1 MTAAPG
7 SALARKLQAARH
19 AGAEAGAPEGRTL
32 RLAAARAGRR
42 VLACDITATGL
53 DEDRADRPEALEA
66 LLAGSALVL
75 RLDGGAGPGLA
86 ALDAGAVAAIALLR
100 TVGVTG
106 LDTLARTPPRQDPAT
121 PVEAALAR
129 PYLDDL
135 LAGWHAALGP
145 AAAAV
150 LPQPLHCGPPAVA
163 LRAAVL
169 GLPQGAYRVF
179 LLDLDIAGR
188 SEGRLRLAL
197 PKPLP
202 PADPVTRPEDWAEA
216 FRGTVLDCPAGLEA
230 ELCRITLPLARLRA
244 LRPGMQIA
252 LPADSL
258 GAVALRPP
266 GRAAVAAGRLGQ
278 VRGLRAVRLTGTA
291 PPPPGGPRIT
301 ATQAA
306 GFEPARAPSGT
317 DNPAPDVTP
326 PEPLSMIV
334 D

>member
-145 AAAAV
+145 AASAV

-188 SEGRLRLAL
+188 AEGRLRLAL

-252 LPADSL
+252 LPGDSL
-258 GAVALRPP
+258 GTVALRPP

-278 VRGLRAVRLTGTA
+278 VRGLRAVRLTGSA
-291 PPPPGGPRIT
+291 PPRRP
-301 ATQAA
+301 A
-306 GFEPARAPSGT
+306 ARASPPRRLRVS
-317 DNPAPDVTP
+317 NRPAPRPAPIPRPQTSP
-326 PEPLSMIV
+326 RPSRWR
-334 D
+334 